1 MFSTDWRPTVIMQ
14 LTRYTANLR
23 TALVIVFT
31 APQCL
36 PALAAECVTTSG
48 DKRVALLE
56 LYTSEGCSS
65 CPPADRWLS
74 ALTAEKTV
82 PAAMLPLAFHV
93 DYWNDIGWVDP
104 YSQARFSDRQR
115 QYSRRR
121 GVGFV
126 VTPQFLLDGQPY
138 QRPLIFNDLNGKTQ
152 AINRTS
158 PRAAIRIS
166 ESRLPLSI
174 SAQIDAR
181 VAEPALRDAELFVA
195 VFENNLQSAV
205 TSGEN
210 AGTLL
215 KHDFVVRELGGP
227 VAIDANGHASHRIS
241 VRPGPSW
248 KLHDLRLAAFVQH
261 PRSGQVLQ
269 AVGSDCR

>member
-1 MFSTDWRPTVIMQ
+1 
-14 LTRYTANLR
+14 
-23 TALVIVFT
+23 
-31 APQCL
+31 
-36 PALAAECVTTSG
+36 
-48 DKRVALLE
+48 
-56 LYTSEGCSS
+56 
-65 CPPADRWLS
+65 
-74 ALTAEKTV
+74 
-82 PAAMLPLAFHV
+82 MLPLAFHV

-166 ESRLPLSI
+166 ESRLPSSI

-181 VAEPALRDAELFVA
+181 VAEPAMRDAELFVA

-210 AGTLL
+210 AGIQLWLPLL
-215 KHDFVVRELGGP
+215 
-227 VAIDANGHASHRIS
+227 AS
-241 VRPGPSW
+241 PPSNARFTSCGVPTPSPAS
-248 KLHDLRLAAFVQH
+248 DT
-261 PRSGQVLQ
+261 RSP
-269 AVGSDCR
+269 ASSTM